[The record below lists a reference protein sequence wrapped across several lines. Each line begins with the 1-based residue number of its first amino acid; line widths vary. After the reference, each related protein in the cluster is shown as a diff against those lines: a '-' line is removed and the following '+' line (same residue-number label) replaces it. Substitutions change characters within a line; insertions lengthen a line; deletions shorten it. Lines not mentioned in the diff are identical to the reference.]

1 MALPL
6 LLVPL
11 VSGAATVI
19 GGGMSMVGG
28 AMSLA
33 GGLLHAGSTIASVG
47 ASAVSGL
54 AGAAGGMLGGGES
67 GNVQRD
73 DGGGERV
80 YGAERFGSKTNTANT
95 PGGGSKAIV
104 VPQTSMTGSQS
115 IDSASSEG
123 SSPQEILMSIFKSMQ
138 QSLLSIDNTLRSM
151 LNVDAAILA
160 TEQKS
165 NIQDNL
171 DKNDTDPN
179 PSQKPP
185 GFFSRV
191 GSKVKDTAK
200 RATSGFGGTLIK
212 ALGLGAL
219 ITLFVKYKEQITA
232 VIEKI
237 IGYVFDLGTAYE
249 KDGFAG
255 VFEKIGT
262 DFGNFFN
269 DTLKPLVVSGLKS
282 LMSAIYDLL
291 GLDNPF
297 KEVDTV
303 SGDVVDTATNPIID
317 ALVGFGDSRYE
328 TNEQAFA
335 KANDNLLNQAV
346 KLETT
351 GDQRTGITGTTGSG
365 PGDIRLKNAM
375 SDITKSTA
383 GKVTWSKD
391 LNDDTIPIQE
401 RLGAKA
407 IVDGKEYTLKQLKD
421 IDFSLVPPS
430 NFELIN
436 DKQALIQNTFS
447 TLSSDYRPSTDAEQL
462 LTLREDLAK
471 FLDMK
476 DSGNDSYAGV
486 LGGKFSTDAKI
497 QKIQAQI
504 KNIDP
509 DAIIADYDADTI
521 GNSTFLGG
529 RDNLGQE
536 ALDTVSKNNKTQS
549 EKLTAE
555 IERLR
560 IELENQGRSPGGGP
574 NNIVDASNTTTN
586 IGGGTVISGST
597 ADTGHNDGTAN
608 GLSVSEYSKY
618 LNN

>member
-73 DGGGERV
+73 DGEGERV
-80 YGAERFGSKTNTANT
+80 YGAERFGSKTNTAKT

-115 IDSASSEG
+115 TALASSEG

-165 NIQDNL
+165 NIQDKLNA
-171 DKNDTDPN
+171 NDTDN
-179 PSQKPP
+179 KQNKPP

-219 ITLFVKYKEQITA
+219 ITLFVKYKEQITG

-269 DTLKPLVVSGLKS
+269 DTLKPLVVSGFKS

-303 SGDVVDTATNPIID
+303 TGNVVDTLNSPIID
-317 ALVGFGDSRYE
+317 KLIGIDDRRYE

-335 KANDNLLNQAV
+335 RANDNLLNQAV
-346 KLETT
+346 NLETS
-351 GDQRTGITGTTGSG
+351 GDQRTQITGTTGSST
-365 PGDIRLKNAM
+365 GDIRLKNAM
-375 SDITKSTA
+375 SDITKSTE
-383 GKVTWSKD
+383 GKVTWSED
-391 LNDDTIPIQE
+391 LNDDTIPIQT
-401 RLGAKA
+401 RLGATA
-407 IVDGKEYTLKQLKD
+407 IVNGKSYTLKQLKD

-430 NFELIN
+430 NFKLVNGER
-436 DKQALIQNTFS
+436 ALVQNTFS
-447 TLSSDYRPSTDAEQL
+447 TLSSDYKPSTDAEQL

-476 DSGNDSYAGV
+476 DSGNDSYAGTY
-486 LGGKFSTDAKI
+486 GGKFSTDAKI

-509 DAIIADYDADTI
+509 DANIANYDAGVI

-529 RDNLGQE
+529 RDNLGQQ
-536 ALDTVSKNNKTQS
+536 ALDTVTKNNVNERK
-549 EKLTAE
+549 KLTEE

-560 IELENQGRSPGGGP
+560 IELENQGKSPKSGVTV
-574 NNIVDASNTTTN
+574 VDNSNTNHN
-586 IGGGTVISGST
+586 IGGGTVVSGST
-597 ADTGHNDGTAN
+597 ADTGHGDGTAN
-608 GLSVSEYSKY
+608 GLSVSEYSRY